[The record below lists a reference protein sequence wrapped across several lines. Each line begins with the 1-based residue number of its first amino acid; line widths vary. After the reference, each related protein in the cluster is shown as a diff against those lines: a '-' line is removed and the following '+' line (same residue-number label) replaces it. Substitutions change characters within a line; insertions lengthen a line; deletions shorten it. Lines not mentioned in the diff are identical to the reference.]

1 MNESF
6 FKDHLNKVFGN
17 LLLLQ
22 VLFPKFRKKL
32 CVAVQEKMDQQVE
45 FDVALDLSCKFLIS
59 YSMMNFT
66 SPRFT

>member
-1 MNESF
+1 
-6 FKDHLNKVFGN
+6 
-17 LLLLQ
+17 
-22 VLFPKFRKKL
+22 
-32 CVAVQEKMDQQVE
+32 MDQQVE